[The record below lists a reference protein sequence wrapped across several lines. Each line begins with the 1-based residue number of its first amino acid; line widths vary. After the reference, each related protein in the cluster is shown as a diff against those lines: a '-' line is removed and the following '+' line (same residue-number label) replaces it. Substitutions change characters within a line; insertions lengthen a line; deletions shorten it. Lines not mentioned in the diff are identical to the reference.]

1 MGYCWL
7 VRSIHELA
15 ASRIHTSR
23 LVTHWWCNDRWTRN
37 QNKRVG
43 KLLWLD
49 CRPFTL
55 LPADNTMHWKICN
68 ERRDIEG
75 NAESAL
81 SVSRPFGTKHRIRS
95 SIVRDPVSSNMLFLT
110 VKSPKKEKN
119 RLSITDR
126 KMARVERFVILSS
139 SRLLKIY
146 RYFWYSTQ
154 LGPIITT
161 FRFLLIWNSISQ
173 CVAFTKVNRNRA

>member
-81 SVSRPFGTKHRIRS
+81 SVSRPFGTKHGICS

-139 SRLLKIY
+139 SRLKNI
-146 RYFWYSTQ
+146 S
-154 LGPIITT
+154 I
-161 FRFLLIWNSISQ
+161 FLIFDPTRTNYNNIQILIWNSISQ